1 VYLNERAKNEMGKR
15 NMWLDFLK
23 NINQQTLA
31 PLYLVYGTETFL
43 LNEAIER
50 IVNVALSEE
59 ERDFHLAVY
68 DCEETPVEI
77 AVEEAETLPFFGE
90 KKVVVVKNPIFLT
103 AEKGKEK
110 VEHDLKKLEEY
121 IASPSPFSI
130 VVFTGAYEKL
140 DERKKITKRLMKEA
154 EVFVASPLNEKELY
168 RWIEERVQ
176 EHGTTITAEAKE
188 RVLALV
194 GTNLSMLSNELEK
207 LSLYAGQGTIT
218 EEMVEMLVSRTLEK
232 NAFVLVEKVIK
243 RKTEEA
249 LQVFYDLLENQ
260 EEPIKIISLLASQF
274 RLLYQVKALATKGY
288 GQQQIA
294 SILKVHPFR
303 VKLAL
308 GQISSFS
315 EQELLSIIHD
325 LAEADYQMKSS
336 AMDKQLII
344 ELLLVKWSKKPA

>member
-1 VYLNERAKNEMGKR
+1 MG
-15 NMWLDFLK
+15 LDFFK
-23 NINQQTLA
+23 KINRQTLA
-31 PLYLVYGTETFL
+31 PLYLVYGTEPFL
-43 LNEAIER
+43 ANEAVKR
-50 IVNVALSEE
+50 LVSAALTEE

-68 DCEETPVEI
+68 DCEETPVEV

-168 RWIEERVQ
+168 CWVEERVQ
-176 EHGTTITAEAKE
+176 EHGATITAEAKE

-194 GTNLSMLSNELEK
+194 GTNLTMLSNELEK
-207 LSLYAGQGTIT
+207 LSLYVGQAGTIA
-218 EEMVEMLVSRTLEK
+218 EETVEMLVSRTLEQ
-232 NAFVLVEKVIK
+232 NAFVLVEKVVK
-243 RKTEEA
+243 RNIEEA
-249 LQVFYDLLENQ
+249 LQVFYDLVENQ
-260 EEPIKIISLLASQF
+260 EEPIKIVSLLASQF

-308 GQISSFS
+308 GQMASFS
-315 EQELLSIIHD
+315 EEELLRIIHD